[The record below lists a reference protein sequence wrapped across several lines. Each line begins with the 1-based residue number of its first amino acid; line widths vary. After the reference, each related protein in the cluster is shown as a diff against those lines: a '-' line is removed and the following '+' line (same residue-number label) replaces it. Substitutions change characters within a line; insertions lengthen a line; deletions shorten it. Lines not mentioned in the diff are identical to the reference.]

1 MVRKKQTSMV
11 SCRMRQARKIA
22 YFLENRS
29 KEKRTQH
36 KQNDGSVA
44 IGMIIFIMAVVA
56 MFYAALPIIWGSV

>member
-1 MVRKKQTSMV
+1 
-11 SCRMRQARKIA
+11 MRQARKIA

-36 KQNDGSVA
+36 KQNDGRVA

-56 MFYAALPIIWGSV
+56 MFYAALPIIWGAV